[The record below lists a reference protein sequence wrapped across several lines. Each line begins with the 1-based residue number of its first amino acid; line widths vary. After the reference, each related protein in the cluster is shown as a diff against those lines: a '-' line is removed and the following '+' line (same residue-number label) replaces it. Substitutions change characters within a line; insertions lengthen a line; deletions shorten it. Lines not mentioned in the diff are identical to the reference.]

1 MAGNSSLLRF
11 YHILRNYSMSNVK
24 DRLRKLRYTKMI
36 NICDCDVQDKEAL
49 AIFRAKRAIWN
60 NWLFEDSLS
69 ISNQITHMLWKDAIY
84 RTFNEARRLTIN
96 RESESLGF
104 NGPLLHLL
112 DEGFLVSQVMA
123 IRRLTDRNFYDP
135 KKGVLSVPR
144 LIDDMSANIDIFKRE
159 NYVSYDGSK
168 YEGLSFETD
177 GIDKWMPWKKKHEN
191 FDKLSKVSPQNR
203 LRVDRVNKSVFIKL
217 NKELKICENLRTY
230 ANKFIAHASDPI
242 GRLKLTENQKKVT
255 LDKLDQ
261 CYKAIIRVSSFIGV
275 IVLYEHT
282 LGRVPIPQYNHL
294 ENIEKPMVSQDDLE
308 NLHNY
313 WDERVEE
320 VVRWNQNIWTILSS
334 VIIL

>member
-1 MAGNSSLLRF
+1 
-11 YHILRNYSMSNVK
+11 
-24 DRLRKLRYTKMI
+24 MI

-168 YEGLSFETD
+168 YEGLSLETD

-242 GRLKLTENQKKVT
+242 GRLKLTEKQKEVK

>member
-1 MAGNSSLLRF
+1 
-11 YHILRNYSMSNVK
+11 
-24 DRLRKLRYTKMI
+24 MI
-36 NICDCDVQDKEAL
+36 NICDCDVHDKEAL
-49 AIFRAKRAIWN
+49 AIFRAKRANWN
-60 NWLFEDSLS
+60 NLLFKDSLS
-69 ISNQITHMLWKDAIY
+69 VSNQIRYMLWKDAIF

-112 DEGFLVSQVMA
+112 DEDFIVSQVMA

-144 LIDDMSANIDIFKRE
+144 LIDDMSANIDIFTRE

-168 YEGLSFETD
+168 YEGLSLEGD

-191 FDKLSKVSPQNR
+191 FDTLSSVSPQNR
-203 LRVDRVNKSVFIKL
+203 KRADRVNKSVFIKL
-217 NKELKICENLRTY
+217 NKKLKICKNLRTY

-242 GRLKLTENQKKVT
+242 GRLKFTENQKEVT

-282 LGRVPIPQYNHL
+282 LGRVPTPQYNHL

-320 VVRWNQNIWTILSS
+320 VVRWNQNIWTIS
-334 VIIL
+334 

>member
-1 MAGNSSLLRF
+1 
-11 YHILRNYSMSNVK
+11 
-24 DRLRKLRYTKMI
+24 
-36 NICDCDVQDKEAL
+36 
-49 AIFRAKRAIWN
+49 
-60 NWLFEDSLS
+60 
-69 ISNQITHMLWKDAIY
+69 MLWKDAIF

-112 DEGFLVSQVMA
+112 DEGFLDSQVMA

-135 KKGVLSVPR
+135 KKGILSVPR
-144 LIDDMSANIDIFKRE
+144 LIDDMLASIDIFTRE

-168 YEGLSFETD
+168 YEGLSLETD
-177 GIDKWMPWKKKHEN
+177 GIDKWIPWKKKHEN
-191 FDKLSKVSPQNR
+191 FDTLSNVSPQNR
-203 LRVDRVNKSVFIKL
+203 SRADRVNKSVFIKL

-230 ANKFIAHASDPI
+230 ANKFIAHASEPI

-255 LDKLDQ
+255 LDKLGQ

-275 IVLYEHT
+275 IVLYEHE
-282 LGRVPIPQYNHL
+282 LGRVPTPQYNHL

-313 WDERVEE
+313 WHKRVDEVNH
-320 VVRWNQNIWTILSS
+320 WNQNLWTIL
-334 VIIL
+334 

>member
-1 MAGNSSLLRF
+1 M
-11 YHILRNYSMSNVK
+11 
-24 DRLRKLRYTKMI
+24 MI

-49 AIFRAKRAIWN
+49 AIFRAKRANWN
-60 NWLFEDSLS
+60 NWLFEERLS
-69 ISNQITHMLWKDAIY
+69 ISNQITHMLWNDAIY

-135 KKGVLSVPR
+135 KKGVLSVLR
-144 LIDDMSANIDIFKRE
+144 LIDDMSANIDIFTRE

-168 YEGLSFETD
+168 YEGLSLEID
-177 GIDKWMPWKKKHEN
+177 GIDKWMPWKNKHEN
-191 FDKLSKVSPQNR
+191 FDTLSNVSPQNR
-203 LRVDRVNKSVFIKL
+203 SRADRVNKYVFIKL

-230 ANKFIAHASDPI
+230 ANKFIAHTSDTI
-242 GRLKLTENQKKVT
+242 DRLKLTENQKKVT

-275 IVLYEHT
+275 IVLFEHE
-282 LGRVPIPQYNHL
+282 LGRVPTPQYNHL
-294 ENIEKPMVSQDDLE
+294 ENIEKPMLSQDDLE

-313 WDERVEE
+313 WRERVEE
-320 VVRWNQNIWTILSS
+320 VKCWNQNLW
-334 VIIL
+334 IIL

>member
-1 MAGNSSLLRF
+1 
-11 YHILRNYSMSNVK
+11 MSNVEVK
-24 DRLRKLRYTKMI
+24 SQKLRCSKMI
-36 NICDCDVQDKEAL
+36 NICDCDVQNKEAL
-49 AIFRAKRAIWN
+49 AIFREKRANWN

-144 LIDDMSANIDIFKRE
+144 LIDDILSNIDIFTRE

-168 YEGLSFETD
+168 YEGLSLETD
-177 GIDKWMPWKKKHEN
+177 GINKWILWKKKHEN
-191 FDKLSKVSPQNR
+191 FDTLSNVSPQNR
-203 LRVDRVNKSVFIKL
+203 SRTDRVNKSVFIKL

-255 LDKLDQ
+255 LNKLDQ
-261 CYKAIIRVSSFIGV
+261 CYKTIIRVSSFIGV
-275 IVLYEHT
+275 IVLYEHE
-282 LGRVPIPQYNHL
+282 LGRVPTPQYNHL

-313 WDERVEE
+313 WHKRVNE
-320 VVRWNQNIWTILSS
+320 VNLWNQNLWTIL
-334 VIIL
+334 

>member
-1 MAGNSSLLRF
+1 LLR
-11 YHILRNYSMSNVK
+11 RDPEVEV
-24 DRLRKLRYTKMI
+24 TKMV

-49 AIFRAKRAIWN
+49 AIFRAKRVNWN
-60 NWLFEDSLS
+60 NWLFEDPLS
-69 ISNQITHMLWKDAIY
+69 ISKQIMYMLWKDAIF

-112 DEGFLVSQVMA
+112 DEGFLDSQVMA

-144 LIDDMSANIDIFKRE
+144 LTDDMSINIDIFTRE

-168 YEGLSFETD
+168 YEGLSLETD
-177 GIDKWMPWKKKHEN
+177 GIDKWIPWKNKHEN
-191 FDKLSKVSPQNR
+191 FDTLSNVSPQNR
-203 LRVDRVNKSVFIKL
+203 SRADRVNKSVFIRL

-255 LDKLDQ
+255 LDKLEQ

-275 IVLYEHT
+275 IVLYGHT
-282 LGRVPIPQYNHL
+282 LGGVPTPQYNHL
-294 ENIEKPMVSQDDLE
+294 KNIEKPMVSQDDLE
-308 NLHNY
+308 NLYNY
-313 WDERVEE
+313 WLKRKNE
-320 VVRWNQNIWTILSS
+320 VSHWNENLWAIL
-334 VIIL
+334 

>member
-1 MAGNSSLLRF
+1 MLR
-11 YHILRNYSMSNVK
+11 STPQ
-24 DRLRKLRYTKMI
+24 KLRYSMMI

-49 AIFRAKRAIWN
+49 AIFRAKRANWN
-60 NWLFEDSLS
+60 NWLFEERLS
-69 ISNQITHMLWKDAIY
+69 ISNQITHMLWNDAIY

-135 KKGVLSVPR
+135 KKGVLSVLR
-144 LIDDMSANIDIFKRE
+144 LIDDMSANIDIFTRE

-168 YEGLSFETD
+168 YEGLSLEID
-177 GIDKWMPWKKKHEN
+177 GIDKWMPWKNKHEN
-191 FDKLSKVSPQNR
+191 FDTLSNVSPQNR
-203 LRVDRVNKSVFIKL
+203 SRADRVNKYVFIKL

-230 ANKFIAHASDPI
+230 ANKFIAHTSDTI
-242 GRLKLTENQKKVT
+242 DRLKLTENQKKVT

-275 IVLYEHT
+275 IVLFEHE
-282 LGRVPIPQYNHL
+282 LGRVPTPQYNHL
-294 ENIEKPMVSQDDLE
+294 ENIEKPMLSQDDLE

-313 WDERVEE
+313 WRERVEE
-320 VVRWNQNIWTILSS
+320 VKCWNQNLW
-334 VIIL
+334 IIL

>member
-1 MAGNSSLLRF
+1 
-11 YHILRNYSMSNVK
+11 
-24 DRLRKLRYTKMI
+24 MI
-36 NICDCDVQDKEAL
+36 NIYDCDVHDKEAL
-49 AIFRAKRAIWN
+49 AIFRVKRANWN

-96 RESESLGF
+96 RESESESLGF

-123 IRRLTDRNFYDP
+123 IRRLTDRNFYDL
-135 KKGVLSVPR
+135 KKGVLSVLR
-144 LIDDMSANIDIFKRE
+144 LIDDVSDNIDIFTRE

-168 YEGLSFETD
+168 YEGVSLEID
-177 GIDKWMPWKKKHEN
+177 GIDKWRPWKKKHEN
-191 FDKLSKVSPQNR
+191 FDTLSSVLPQNR
-203 LRVDRVNKSVFIKL
+203 SRADRVNKSVFIKL

-261 CYKAIIRVSSFIGV
+261 CYKAIIRVSSFIGA
-275 IVLYEHT
+275 IVLYEHE
-282 LGRVPIPQYNHL
+282 LGRVPTPQYNHL
-294 ENIEKPMVSQDDLE
+294 ENIEKPMVSQDDLK

-313 WDERVEE
+313 WNKRVEE
-320 VVRWNQNIWTILSS
+320 VIHWN
-334 VIIL
+334 

>member
-1 MAGNSSLLRF
+1 M
-11 YHILRNYSMSNVK
+11 
-24 DRLRKLRYTKMI
+24 T
-36 NICDCDVQDKEAL
+36 NICDCDVQNKEAL
-49 AIFRAKRAIWN
+49 AIFRVKRVNWN

-69 ISNQITHMLWKDAIY
+69 ISNQIRYMLWKDAIF
-84 RTFNEARRLTIN
+84 RTFNEARRMTIN

-104 NGPLLHLL
+104 NGSLLHLL

-144 LIDDMSANIDIFKRE
+144 LIDDILSNIDIFTRE

-168 YEGLSFETD
+168 YEGLSIETD
-177 GIDKWMPWKKKHEN
+177 GIDKWIPWKKKHEN
-191 FDKLSKVSPQNR
+191 FDTLSNVSPQNR
-203 LRVDRVNKSVFIKL
+203 SRTDRVNKSVFIKL
-217 NKELKICENLRTY
+217 NKELEICKNLRTY

-255 LDKLDQ
+255 LDKLEQ

-275 IVLYEHT
+275 IILYKHT
-282 LGRVPIPQYNHL
+282 LGGVPTPQYDHL
-294 ENIEKPMVSQDDLE
+294 KNIEKPMVSQDDLE

-320 VVRWNQNIWTILSS
+320 VIHWNKNLWTIL
-334 VIIL
+334 

>member
-1 MAGNSSLLRF
+1 M
-11 YHILRNYSMSNVK
+11 
-24 DRLRKLRYTKMI
+24 T
-36 NICDCDVQDKEAL
+36 NICDCDVQNKEAL
-49 AIFRAKRAIWN
+49 AIFRAKRANWN

-69 ISNQITHMLWKDAIY
+69 ISNQIRYMLWKDAIF
-84 RTFNEARRLTIN
+84 RTFNEARRMTIN

-104 NGPLLHLL
+104 NGSLLHLL

-144 LIDDMSANIDIFKRE
+144 LIDDISSNIDIFTRE

-168 YEGLSFETD
+168 YEGLSIETD
-177 GIDKWMPWKKKHEN
+177 GIDKWIPWKKKHEN
-191 FDKLSKVSPQNR
+191 FDTLSNVSPQNR
-203 LRVDRVNKSVFIKL
+203 SRTDRVNKSVFIKL

-255 LDKLDQ
+255 LNKLDQ
-261 CYKAIIRVSSFIGV
+261 CYKTIIRVSSFIGV
-275 IVLYEHT
+275 IVLYEHE
-282 LGRVPIPQYNHL
+282 LGRVPTPQYNHL
-294 ENIEKPMVSQDDLE
+294 ENIEKPMISQDDLE

-313 WDERVEE
+313 WHKRVNE
-320 VVRWNQNIWTILSS
+320 VIHWRQNLWTIL
-334 VIIL
+334 

>member
-1 MAGNSSLLRF
+1 
-11 YHILRNYSMSNVK
+11 
-24 DRLRKLRYTKMI
+24 MI

-49 AIFRAKRAIWN
+49 AIFRAKRANWN

-69 ISNQITHMLWKDAIY
+69 ISKQIMYMLWKDAIF

-112 DEGFLVSQVMA
+112 DEGFLDSQVMA

-144 LIDDMSANIDIFKRE
+144 LTDDMSINIDIFTRE

-168 YEGLSFETD
+168 YEGLSLETD
-177 GIDKWMPWKKKHEN
+177 GIDKWIPWKKKHEN
-191 FDKLSKVSPQNR
+191 FDTLSNVSPQNR
-203 LRVDRVNKSVFIKL
+203 SRADRVNKSVFIRL
-217 NKELKICENLRTY
+217 NKDLKICENLRTY

-255 LDKLDQ
+255 LDKLEQ

-275 IVLYEHT
+275 IVLYGHT
-282 LGRVPIPQYNHL
+282 LGGVPTPQYNHL
-294 ENIEKPMVSQDDLE
+294 KNIEKPMVSQDDLE

-313 WDERVEE
+313 WLKRKNE
-320 VVRWNQNIWTILSS
+320 VSHWNENLWAIL
-334 VIIL
+334 

>member
-1 MAGNSSLLRF
+1 MLR
-11 YHILRNYSMSNVK
+11 STPQ
-24 DRLRKLRYTKMI
+24 KLRCSMMT

-49 AIFRAKRAIWN
+49 AIFRAKRANWN

-84 RTFNEARRLTIN
+84 RTFNEAIRLTIK

-135 KKGVLSVPR
+135 KKGVLSVSR
-144 LIDDMSANIDIFKRE
+144 LIDDMSANIDIFTRE
-159 NYVSYDGSK
+159 NYVSHDGSK
-168 YEGLSFETD
+168 YEGLSLETD
-177 GIDKWMPWKKKHEN
+177 GIVKWMPWKKKHEN
-191 FDKLSKVSPQNR
+191 FDTLSNVSPQNR
-203 LRVDRVNKSVFIKL
+203 SRGDRVNKSVFIKL

-275 IVLYEHT
+275 IVLYEHE
-282 LGRVPIPQYNHL
+282 LGRVPTPQFNHL
-294 ENIEKPMVSQDDLE
+294 ENIEIPMVSQDDLE

-313 WDERVEE
+313 WHERVEE
-320 VVRWNQNIWTILSS
+320 VNHWNQNLW
-334 VIIL
+334 IIL

>member
-1 MAGNSSLLRF
+1 M
-11 YHILRNYSMSNVK
+11 
-24 DRLRKLRYTKMI
+24 T
-36 NICDCDVQDKEAL
+36 NICDCDVQNKEAL
-49 AIFRAKRAIWN
+49 AIFRVKRVNWN

-69 ISNQITHMLWKDAIY
+69 ISNQIRYMLWKDAIF
-84 RTFNEARRLTIN
+84 RTFNEARRMTIN

-104 NGPLLHLL
+104 NGSLLHLL

-144 LIDDMSANIDIFKRE
+144 LIDDILSNIDIFTRE

-168 YEGLSFETD
+168 YEGLSIETD
-177 GIDKWMPWKKKHEN
+177 GIDKWIPWKKKHEN
-191 FDKLSKVSPQNR
+191 FDTLSNVSPQNR
-203 LRVDRVNKSVFIKL
+203 SRTDRVNKYVFIKL

-255 LDKLDQ
+255 LNKLDQ
-261 CYKAIIRVSSFIGV
+261 CYKTIIRVSSFIGV
-275 IVLYEHT
+275 IVLYEHE
-282 LGRVPIPQYNHL
+282 LGRVPTPQYNHL
-294 ENIEKPMVSQDDLE
+294 ENIEKPMISQDDLE

-313 WDERVEE
+313 WHKRVNE
-320 VVRWNQNIWTILSS
+320 VIHWRQNLWTIL
-334 VIIL
+334 

>member
-1 MAGNSSLLRF
+1 M
-11 YHILRNYSMSNVK
+11 V
-24 DRLRKLRYTKMI
+24 

-49 AIFRAKRAIWN
+49 AIFRAKRVNWN
-60 NWLFEDSLS
+60 NWLFEDPLS
-69 ISNQITHMLWKDAIY
+69 ISKQIMYMLWKDAIF

-112 DEGFLVSQVMA
+112 DEGFLDSQVMA

-144 LIDDMSANIDIFKRE
+144 LTDDMSINIDIFTRE

-168 YEGLSFETD
+168 YEGLSLETD
-177 GIDKWMPWKKKHEN
+177 GIDKWIPWKNKHEN
-191 FDKLSKVSPQNR
+191 FDTLSNVSPQNR
-203 LRVDRVNKSVFIKL
+203 SRADRVNKSVFIRL

-255 LDKLDQ
+255 LDKLEQ

-275 IVLYEHT
+275 IVLYGHT
-282 LGRVPIPQYNHL
+282 LGGVPTPQYNHL
-294 ENIEKPMVSQDDLE
+294 KNIEKPMVSQDDLE
-308 NLHNY
+308 NLYNY
-313 WDERVEE
+313 WLKRKNE
-320 VVRWNQNIWTILSS
+320 VSHWNENLWAIL
-334 VIIL
+334 

>member
-1 MAGNSSLLRF
+1 
-11 YHILRNYSMSNVK
+11 
-24 DRLRKLRYTKMI
+24 MI
-36 NICDCDVQDKEAL
+36 DICDCDVQDKEAL
-49 AIFRAKRAIWN
+49 AIFRAKRANWN
-60 NWLFEDSLS
+60 NWLFEDSIS

-135 KKGVLSVPR
+135 KKGVLSVLR
-144 LIDDMSANIDIFKRE
+144 LIDDMSDNIDIFTRE

-168 YEGLSFETD
+168 YEGVSLEID
-177 GIDKWMPWKKKHEN
+177 GIDKWIPWKKKHEN
-191 FDKLSKVSPQNR
+191 FDTLSNVLPQNR
-203 LRVDRVNKSVFIKL
+203 SRADRVNKSVFIKL

-255 LDKLDQ
+255 LNKLDQ
-261 CYKAIIRVSSFIGV
+261 CYKATIRVSSFIGV
-275 IVLYEHT
+275 IVLYEHE
-282 LGRVPIPQYNHL
+282 LGRVPTPQYNHL
-294 ENIEKPMVSQDDLE
+294 ENIEKPMVSQNDLE

-313 WDERVEE
+313 WTRG
-320 VVRWNQNIWTILSS
+320 
-334 VIIL
+334 

>member
-1 MAGNSSLLRF
+1 
-11 YHILRNYSMSNVK
+11 
-24 DRLRKLRYTKMI
+24 MI
-36 NICDCDVQDKEAL
+36 DICECDVQDKEVL
-49 AIFRAKRAIWN
+49 AIFRAKRVNWN

-69 ISNQITHMLWKDAIY
+69 ISNQISHMLWKDAIF

-112 DEGFLVSQVMA
+112 DEGFLVLQVMA

-135 KKGVLSVPR
+135 KKGVLSVSR
-144 LIDDMSANIDIFKRE
+144 LIDDMSANIDIFTRE
-159 NYVSYDGSK
+159 NYVSHDGSK
-168 YEGLSFETD
+168 YEGLSHEKNR
-177 GIDKWMPWKKKHEN
+177 IDKWMQWKKKHEN
-191 FDKLSKVSPQNR
+191 FDKLSNVSPQNR
-203 LRVDRVNKSVFIKL
+203 SRTDRVNKSIFIKL

-230 ANKFIAHASDPI
+230 TNKFIAHASDPI

-255 LDKLDQ
+255 LDKLEQ

-282 LGRVPIPQYNHL
+282 LGRVPTPQYDHL

-313 WDERVEE
+313 WYERVEE
-320 VVRWNQNIWTILSS
+320 VSHWNQNFW
-334 VIIL
+334 IIL

>member
-1 MAGNSSLLRF
+1 M
-11 YHILRNYSMSNVK
+11 
-24 DRLRKLRYTKMI
+24 T
-36 NICDCDVQDKEAL
+36 NICDCDVQNKEAL
-49 AIFRAKRAIWN
+49 AIFRAKRANWN

-69 ISNQITHMLWKDAIY
+69 ISNQIRYMLWKDAIF
-84 RTFNEARRLTIN
+84 RTFNEARRMTIN

-104 NGPLLHLL
+104 NGSLLHLL

-144 LIDDMSANIDIFKRE
+144 LIDDILSNIDIFTRE

-168 YEGLSFETD
+168 YEGLSIETD
-177 GIDKWMPWKKKHEN
+177 GIDKWIPWKKKHEN
-191 FDKLSKVSPQNR
+191 FDTLSNVSPQNR
-203 LRVDRVNKSVFIKL
+203 SRTDRVNKSVFIKL

-255 LDKLDQ
+255 LDKLEQ

-275 IVLYEHT
+275 IILYKHT
-282 LGRVPIPQYNHL
+282 LGGVPTPQYDHL
-294 ENIEKPMVSQDDLE
+294 KNIEKPMVSQDDLE
-308 NLHNY
+308 NLINY
-313 WDERVEE
+313 WHKRGDEVNL
-320 VVRWNQNIWTILSS
+320 WNQNLWTIL
-334 VIIL
+334 